1 MEPQPLIYCPLCKWE
16 PNGNS
21 LWCCAPSEPGA
32 GCFTRWNTFWTAG
45 CCPGCGHFWAI
56 TQCLSCKQKSPHEA
70 WYHYPTDEGRE
81 RRKAKE
87 EELEVSR

>member
-70 WYHYPTDEGRE
+70 WYHYPSDEGRE
-81 RRKAKE
+81 RSKE
-87 EELEVSR
+87 AELETSR